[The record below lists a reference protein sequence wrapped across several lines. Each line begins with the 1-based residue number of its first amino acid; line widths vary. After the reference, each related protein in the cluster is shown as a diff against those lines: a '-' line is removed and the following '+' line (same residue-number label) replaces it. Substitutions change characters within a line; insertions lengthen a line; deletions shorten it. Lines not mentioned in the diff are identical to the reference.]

1 MTIIA
6 AMLLDA
12 YRALNARKLFW
23 LTLGLSFLVVLS
35 FGSIGF
41 NEQGMSLYFGLKQID
56 SDFIREGSPW
66 ARALYMGIFSD
77 FIVTFWLGWAAT
89 IIALISTTTIFPD
102 FMATG
107 AIDLV
112 LAKPITRVKLFV
124 IRYLTSLLFVL
135 LQVTVF
141 CLGIFLCVGGRLDEW
156 NWKIFLGIPLVT
168 VFYSYLYSINV
179 LLGVIT
185 RSALAALML
194 TMLMWFSLWSV
205 QTSESVLN
213 QFKFSMEI
221 QVEEA
226 DEEIKILQ
234 ARLASI
240 DDDQSEQRDVVQR
253 QLEIAEE
260 EREQP
265 ASISANLTK
274 WHRRIELLQAPMPKT
289 GLTVGLLSRSLKDP
303 GGFSILAMMRGDMS
317 AGLGGG
323 STRRSNSSDAK
334 TSRRMEAYYEGI
346 SPWYIIGS
354 SIAFE
359 FVVLSFAC
367 LIFVRRD
374 Y

>member
-1 MTIIA
+1 MTIVA

-35 FGSIGF
+35 YGSIGF
-41 NEQGMSLYFGLKQID
+41 NEEGMSLYFGLKQID

-77 FIVTFWLGWAAT
+77 FVVTFWLGWVAT

-102 FMATG
+102 FMAQG

-124 IRYLTSLLFVL
+124 IKFLTSLLFVL

-141 CLGIFLCVGGRLDEW
+141 CVGIFLCVGGRLDEW

-179 LLGVIT
+179 LLGVMT

-205 QTSESVLN
+205 QTSEGLLN
-213 QFKFSMEI
+213 QFKIMTEI

-226 DEEIKILQ
+226 DGEIQILQ
-234 ARLASI
+234 ARLAAI
-240 DDDQSEQRDVVQR
+240 DDDQSEQRDIVQR
-253 QLEIAEE
+253 QLEFAQE

-265 ASISANLTK
+265 AKINAGLTK
-274 WHRRIELLQAPMPKT
+274 WHRRIELLQVPMPKT

-303 GGFSILAMMRGDMS
+303 EGFSIMAMMRGDMS
-317 AGLGGG
+317 AGFGGNG
-323 STRRSNSSDAK
+323 DGRSNSSDAK
-334 TSRRMEAYYEGI
+334 TSRRMEAHYEEI
-346 SPWYIIGS
+346 SPWFIIGS
-354 SIAFE
+354 SVAFE
-359 FVVLSFAC
+359 IVVLTFAC
-367 LIFVRRD
+367 FIFVRRD

>member
-35 FGSIGF
+35 YGSIGF
-41 NEQGMSLYFGLKQID
+41 NEEGMSLYFGLKQID

-77 FIVTFWLGWAAT
+77 FVVTFWLGWAAT

-102 FMATG
+102 FMAAG

-141 CLGIFLCVGGRLDEW
+141 CVGIFLCVGGRLDEW

-179 LLGVIT
+179 LLGVMT

-205 QTSESVLN
+205 QASESLLN
-213 QFKFSMEI
+213 NFKFMTDI

-226 DEEIKILQ
+226 DEEIQILQ
-234 ARLASI
+234 ARLAGI
-240 DDDQSEQRDVVQR
+240 DNDQSELQVVVQR
-253 QLEIAEE
+253 QLEFAQK

-265 ASISANLTK
+265 ASINASLTK

-289 GLTVGLLSRSLKDP
+289 GLTVGLLSRALKDP
-303 GGFSILAMMRGDMS
+303 GGFSIMAMMRGDMS
-317 AGLGGG
+317 AGLGGNG
-323 STRRSNSSDAK
+323 AGRSNSSDAE
-334 TSRRMEAYYEGI
+334 TSRRMEAHYDEI
-346 SPWYIIGS
+346 SPWFIIGS

-359 FVVLSFAC
+359 IVVLTFAC
-367 LIFVRRD
+367 FIFVRRD